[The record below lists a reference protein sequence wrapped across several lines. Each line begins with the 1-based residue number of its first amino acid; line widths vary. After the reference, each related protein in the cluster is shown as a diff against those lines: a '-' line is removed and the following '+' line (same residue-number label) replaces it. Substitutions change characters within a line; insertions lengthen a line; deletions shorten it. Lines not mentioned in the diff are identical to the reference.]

1 MPMPM
6 LRRSLALAAL
16 LSVWLPGQAL
26 AEFKIGLVD
35 QRRGILSTQNGQEA
49 QKSLEALADVK
60 QNEMEPRQKEFQRLQ
75 EDLESQRFVLSQD
88 VLEERALDLEQ
99 RKREL
104 ERELSAARDDLTVQ
118 ERKML
123 RPVLEK
129 WAQAVREIGQQQGFD
144 VIIDRS
150 TPGIVFSKDAL
161 DITELVVQR
170 VDGMD

>member
-1 MPMPM
+1 M
-6 LRRSLALAAL
+6 LKDKLRYAIVLVAI

-26 AEFKIGLVD
+26 AEVKIGLVD
-35 QRRGILSTQNGQEA
+35 QRRGILGTRDGQEA

-75 EDLESQRFVLSQD
+75 EELDSQRFVLSQD
-88 VLEERALDLEQ
+88 ALEERALDLEK

-104 ERELSAARDDLTVQ
+104 ERDLSAARDDLTMQ

-129 WAQAVREIGQQQGFD
+129 WGKAVREIGQGNGFD

-170 VDGMD
+170 VNAMD